1 MQGGENEED
10 MPLPGSL
17 PAELPNGRVPK
28 LESSK
33 GWGRLALP
41 GKSKP
46 KPLKPTVVCICLCSS
61 HHTTCPPLPLS
72 CAKLF

>member
-1 MQGGENEED
+1 MLYQGTLSCALAEEGFRMQGGENEED

-46 KPLKPTVVCICLCSS
+46 KPLKPTVVRICLC
-61 HHTTCPPLPLS
+61 
-72 CAKLF
+72 